1 MNHWLAS
8 SQAFPTQFPGF
19 RSVEVLAAGDSTGT
33 ALLTLAISGVIL
45 VVVFAFVRHLKK
57 LDRQDV
63 EKLSAAASALGFT
76 SRATASAADQSL
88 MDNSHLANLGRRRS
102 IMNNIL
108 ERSTGAAGRDTIFNF
123 TYTTSAGKNAR
134 WITQTVMQMQ
144 SPAMHLPQFLLQ
156 PVSGGA
162 ADARQ
167 TPPAGN
173 VIDVGASSKFK
184 ESFVLRG
191 TDEAGIR
198 QLFTPAVIQECEQR
212 PQLCMEA
219 SANGLLV
226 YENGRR
232 VKPEELE
239 RFVNE
244 GTRLKSLFEA
254 RPAGESRTVA

>member
-8 SQAFPTQFPGF
+8 AQVFPTQLPKF
-19 RSVEVLAAGDSTGT
+19 RSVEVLAAGDSTAT
-33 ALLTLAISGVIL
+33 TLLALAITGVIL
-45 VVVFAFVRHLKK
+45 VAVFAFVRHLKK
-57 LDRQDV
+57 LDRKDL

-88 MDNSHLANLGRRRS
+88 MANSHLANLGRRRS
-102 IMNNIL
+102 IMNNVL

-123 TYTTSAGKNAR
+123 TYTTSGGKNAR
-134 WITQTVMQMQ
+134 WITQTVMRME
-144 SPAMHLPQFLLQ
+144 SPAMHLPQFLLE
-156 PVSGGA
+156 PASRGA
-162 ADARQ
+162 TDSRE

-184 ESFVLRG
+184 ELFVVRG

-212 PQLCMEA
+212 AQLCLEGNA
-219 SANGLLV
+219 TELLL

-232 VKPEELE
+232 IKPEELE
-239 RFVNE
+239 TFVNA
-244 GTRLKSLFEA
+244 GTRMKSLFA
-254 RPAGESRTVA
+254 DPPRP